1 VTQHLMTKRPP
12 MLVGFVQAALAV
24 PLIVWAQAAAQQK
37 PTAAP
42 PKPAPLA
49 PAATAPRTAGA
60 PGPPPAELYT
70 YTPDGR
76 RDPFVSLMTRGA
88 ETTVTGKHVEGLTGL
103 TTADLMV
110 RGVLQM
116 RGAYVALVQGP
127 DGKSFTAHVSDH
139 LADGTIRSIT
149 PQGVVIM
156 QEVNDPLSLVKQ
168 KEVRK
173 GLRTPD
179 DGKQ

>member
-1 VTQHLMTKRPP
+1 MTKRLPT
-12 MLVGFVQAALAV
+12 LVGFLQATLVV
-24 PLIVWAQAAAQQK
+24 PLIAWAQAAAQQK
-37 PTAAP
+37 PAAAPATPAAPAPAVTAARP
-42 PKPAPLA
+42 
-49 PAATAPRTAGA
+49 AGA
-60 PGPPPAELYT
+60 PAPPPGDLYT
-70 YTPDGR
+70 YSPDGR
-76 RDPFVSLMTRGA
+76 RDPFVSLMRGA
-88 ETTVTGKHVEGLTGL
+88 EAAPTGKRVEGLTGMA
-103 TTADLMV
+103 TADLMV

-127 DGKSFTAHVSDH
+127 DGRTFTAHVNDRLS
-139 LADGTIRSIT
+139 DGTIRSIT

-173 GLRTPD
+173 GLRTSD